1 MDKKMVYLDNAAT
14 TPVDPKVAK
23 RISEELTKDFGN
35 ASSQHAFGRKARQV
49 VEEARHIMAE
59 SINAAEDKE
68 IIFTSGGSESNNTAI
83 FGTARARKDVG
94 KKIITTKIEHPSVL
108 NPLKQLEADGYEV
121 VYLDVDETGHISL
134 EQLKQ
139 ALTPDTIL
147 VSIMA
152 VNNEVGAVM
161 PLEEIGELVKDSN
174 AYFHV
179 DNVQGFG
186 NINVDVQKMNIDL
199 LSVSAHKINGP
210 KFLGALYERDGLQ
223 VSNVLFGGEQE
234 LKRRPGTEN
243 VPGIAGFGVAIQEEM
258 NIDKDALQAKYTNFQ
273 NIIIDKLKDAGVD
286 FDINNSLTGPVSHHV
301 LNIWLKGIG
310 TYSALTNLDLA
321 GDAVSGG
328 SACTAGSLT
337 PSHVL
342 AAMYGEDSPRLRES
356 IRVSF
361 GRFNTDEEV
370 EKFADDLVKMSQR
383 LARN

>member
-139 ALTPDTIL
+139 ELTPDTIL

-310 TYSALTNLDLA
+310 TYSALTNLDLS